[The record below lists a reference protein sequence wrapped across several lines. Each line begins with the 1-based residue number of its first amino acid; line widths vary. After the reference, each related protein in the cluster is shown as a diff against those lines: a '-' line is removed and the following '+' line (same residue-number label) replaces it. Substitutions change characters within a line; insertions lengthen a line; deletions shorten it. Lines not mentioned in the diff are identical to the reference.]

1 LQQLIIVCF
10 DARIVQF
17 VFCTMMDVLQFD
29 MEQSVRG
36 GADPKIHVLQIEQ
49 STCGLVTTKKITP
62 GTP

>member
-1 LQQLIIVCF
+1 
-10 DARIVQF
+10 
-17 VFCTMMDVLQFD
+17 MMDVLQFD